1 MTPAE
6 LKKQQDSLLQDYT
19 KKSND
24 LKNYKKNMLTTISG
38 MQSKLNEMVAELNK
52 IKID

>member
-19 KKSND
+19 KKIDS
-24 LKNYKKNMLTTISG
+24 LKDYKKNMLSTIEKMKSDLDK
-38 MQSKLNEMVAELNK
+38 MKSDLDKMKL
-52 IKID
+52 